1 MWPGSGHSSGC
12 SAFQGP
18 AATLPGNVNWVSA
31 DSRHFFLGPNE
42 GKALFVL
49 GDVVTFKVTAEESE
63 NAYFLTE
70 IVSEPGGGPAFLHT
84 HVPQETFWI
93 LEGEYEVYGQDEN
106 GEKYAISAP
115 VGSTVHV
122 AGNVP
127 HGFRNVG
134 DTRGKVLALYAPV
147 VHQPEFF
154 EEIGIPMDSALAPM
168 PFDLMPSNERII
180 EVLGKHEMRLLEDL
194 PEEA

>member
-1 MWPGSGHSSGC
+1 MSNPG
-12 SAFQGP
+12 
-18 AATLPGNVNWVSA
+18 
-31 DSRHFFLGPNE
+31 RHFSLGPDE

-49 GDVVTFKVTAEESE
+49 GDVVTFKVTAAESD

-70 IVSEPGGGPAFLHT
+70 IVSVPGGGPAFLHT

-106 GEKYAISAP
+106 GEKYSIEAP

-134 DTRGKVLALYAPV
+134 DTMGKVLALYAPV

-154 EEIGIPMDSALAPM
+154 EEIGIPMESSVAPM
-168 PFDLMPSNERII
+168 PFDQMPTAARII

-194 PEEA
+194 PDA